1 MNGKSKSRV
10 FIMLNLQKAYTIKY
24 FLNQINT
31 KLNKIY
37 KYVRKHGLSIINF

>member
-1 MNGKSKSRV
+1 MNGKSKSSFYYV
-10 FIMLNLQKAYTIKY
+10 EASESLYIKY